1 MYKKDE
7 QLNKIVKSVIEHPLR
22 FRCLTIVFEN
32 IIGPYVFFVMYTKAC
47 AENLGGGGRGRNGL
61 LRSPKKVTRMTLRAS
76 FGRKRNMFSFFS

>member
-32 IIGPYVFFVMYTKAC
+32 IIGPYVFFYVHKSMCWK
-47 AENLGGGGRGRNGL
+47 LGGGGGEREKRYF
-61 LRSPKKVTRMTLRAS
+61 KVT
-76 FGRKRNMFSFFS
+76 

>member
-32 IIGPYVFFVMYTKAC
+32 IIGPYVFFFDVHKSMCWKRG
-47 AENLGGGGRGRNGL
+47 GGGGREGET
-61 LRSPKKVTRMTLRAS
+61 V
-76 FGRKRNMFSFFS
+76 F